1 MIEMKNLTKTY
12 TDGLTESTV
21 VDDINLKI
29 DKGEFV
35 AIVGQSGSGKSKL
48 LHLLG
53 GLDTPTKGEIIVFGK
68 NISLFKDKE
77 KSKYRRD
84 TIGFVFQ
91 DFILEGEKSVLDNVM
106 MPMVFAG
113 VDHETRKKIALE
125 CLQKVNMEDRA
136 KDKTNILSGGQKQR
150 VAIARALVNSPK
162 ILLADEPTGNLDS
175 KNGKEIMGLLKDL
188 NKKGYTIIM
197 VTHNTEQSLQ
207 ADKVVKIIDGKIISV
222 SKNEKSPVENEVDKK
237 EGDK

>member
-1 MIEMKNLTKTY
+1 MIELKNLTKTY
-12 TDGLTESTV
+12 TDGLVESTV
-21 VDDINLKI
+21 VDNVNLKI

-53 GLDTPTKGEIIVFGK
+53 GLDRPTKGEIIVFGK
-68 NISLFKDKE
+68 DISLFKDKD

-106 MPMVFAG
+106 MPMIFAG
-113 VDHETRKKIALE
+113 VDHETRKKVALE
-125 CLQKVNMEDRA
+125 CLAKVNLEDRA
-136 KDKTNILSGGQKQR
+136 KDKVNILSGGQKQR
-150 VAIARALVNSPK
+150 VAIARALVNNPK

-175 KNGKEIMGLLKDL
+175 KNGNEIMALLKDL

-222 SKNEKSPVENEVDKK
+222 TKNENTPVEKDKK
-237 EGDK
+237 EEDK

>member
-1 MIEMKNLTKTY
+1 MIEIKNLTKTY
-12 TDGLTESTV
+12 SEGLEDSV
-21 VDDINLKI
+21 VVNDVNLKI
-29 DKGEFV
+29 NKGEFI

-68 NISLFKDKE
+68 NITKFKDKD

-91 DFILEGEKSVLDNVM
+91 DFILEGEKTVLDNVM
-106 MPMVFAG
+106 MPMIFAG
-113 VDHETRKKIALE
+113 VDHNTRKQIALE
-125 CLQKVNMEDRA
+125 CLDKVNLKDRA
-136 KDKTNILSGGQKQR
+136 NDKANILSGGQKQR
-150 VAIARALVNSPK
+150 VAIARALVNNPK

-175 KNGKEIMGLLKDL
+175 KNGQEIMELLKDL

-197 VTHNTEQSLQ
+197 VTHNMEQSLE
-207 ADKVVKIIDGKIISV
+207 ADKIVKIKDGAITSITNTK
-222 SKNEKSPVENEVDKK
+222 EKPPVEEKESKEV
-237 EGDK
+237 